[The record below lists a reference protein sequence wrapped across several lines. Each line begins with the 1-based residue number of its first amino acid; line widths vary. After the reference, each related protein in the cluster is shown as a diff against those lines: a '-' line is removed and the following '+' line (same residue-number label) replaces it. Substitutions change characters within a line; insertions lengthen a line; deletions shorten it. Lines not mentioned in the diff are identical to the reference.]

1 MGAVLIQLRQADPL
15 TVLGFLHVHQMLARR
30 TLRSGSLRTTLR
42 CTGIDTCGGSRS
54 FSSRFTKTKKRV
66 EVLEKEAGR
75 GQQSIFDAPQQRV
88 SSASA

>member
-1 MGAVLIQLRQADPL
+1 
-15 TVLGFLHVHQMLARR
+15 MLARR

-88 SSASA
+88 SLASA